1 MSYALHAIVGLLQ
14 IWPLAP
20 GLSGLRDGRIRMR
33 RVVRPRVSSRWLL
46 EYEIA
51 SGKRAAD

>member
-1 MSYALHAIVGLLQ
+1 VSDALYAIVGWLH

-20 GLSGLRDGRIRMR
+20 GLSALREGRIRMR
-33 RVVRPRVSSRWLL
+33 RVALPRVSSRWLL
-46 EYEIA
+46 EFEIA